1 MTTATPGLAPELTY
15 EPSECTRA
23 LLNRACPHPPEWA
36 YLDNGGLDAPT
47 ISRMRRTYRGYFATL
62 GHRIRVAREAAGWT
76 QTELATA
83 VGIKQGMVSA
93 YEHNTHG
100 IPHRT
105 VLLIADALD
114 ISLDELLYGRDE
126 RGTVAAD

>member
-1 MTTATPGLAPELTY
+1 MTQATPGLAPELTY

-36 YLDNGGLDAPT
+36 YLDNGGLDVPT
-47 ISRMRRTYRGYFATL
+47 ISRMRRTNRGYHAGC
-62 GHRIRVAREAAGWT
+62 GHRIAAARKRAGLT
-76 QTELATA
+76 QEELAA
-83 VGIKQGMVSA
+83 VVDRSA
-93 YEHNTHG
+93 AMICCYELNYHS

-105 VLLIADALD
+105 ALLIADALD
-114 ISLDELLYGRDE
+114 ISLDELLHGRDE